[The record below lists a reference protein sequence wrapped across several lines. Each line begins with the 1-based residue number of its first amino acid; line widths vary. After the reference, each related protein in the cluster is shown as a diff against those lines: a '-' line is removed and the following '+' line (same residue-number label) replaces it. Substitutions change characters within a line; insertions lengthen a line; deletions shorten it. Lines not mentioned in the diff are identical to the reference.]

1 MESKFKYIVKAED
14 SGKELKA
21 IVKNEFAFS
30 SRLLTKLKN
39 ENLIFLNGE
48 SMPGWIQVNEG
59 DVVSVML
66 PEETSDFEPED
77 IPIEV
82 VFEDDDILVINKQPG
97 HVVHPTKGKPYHT
110 IANGIQKK
118 MEDDGVNYK
127 IRFVNR
133 LDMNTSGLLII
144 AKNSFS
150 QDILEKEMGKDH
162 MNKKYLALCE
172 GIFENKEGTIDKPL
186 GRPDPNEVERWILNE
201 QHGGFR
207 SVTHYKVVEEY
218 PGDYIEHGDRIDGF
232 SLVELVLET
241 GRTHQIRVHLAS
253 IGHPVAGD
261 HLYCHGDPFEYRR
274 IYGDKRPPLDG
285 TPGPRDTNPEVV
297 SNVISRQALH
307 AYSLEFKHPVTGEKL
322 KLEAKLPND
331 MLEAIDRI
339 KKQKNNKIEKIK

>member
-21 IVKNEFAFS
+21 IVRNEFAFS
-30 SRLLTKLKN
+30 SRLLTKLKQN
-39 ENLIFLNGE
+39 DLIFLNGE
-48 SMPGWIQVNEG
+48 STPGWIQVQEG
-59 DVVSVML
+59 DIVTVKL

-97 HVVHPTKGKPYHT
+97 YVVHPTKGKPYHT
-110 IANGIQKK
+110 IANGLQKK
-118 MEDDGVNYK
+118 MEDEGVNYK

-172 GIFENKEGTIDKPL
+172 GIFEEKEGTIDKPL
-186 GRPDPNEVERWILNE
+186 GRPDPNEVERWILPE
-201 QHGGFR
+201 ERGGFK
-207 SVTHYKVVEEY
+207 SVTHYVVIDEY
-218 PGDYIEHGDRIDGF
+218 PGDFIEHGNKINGY
-232 SLVELVLET
+232 SLVELTLET

-253 IGHPVAGD
+253 IGHPVLGD

-274 IYGDKRPPLDG
+274 VYGDHRPPLDG
-285 TPGPRDTNPEVV
+285 TPGPRDTNPEIV
-297 SNVISRQALH
+297 SKLIPRQALH
-307 AYSLEFKHPVTGEKL
+307 AYSLSFKHPITGKDL
-322 KLEAKLPND
+322 VLNANLPKD
-331 MLEAIDRI
+331 MLDAIEII
-339 KKQKNNKIEKIK
+339 KKK